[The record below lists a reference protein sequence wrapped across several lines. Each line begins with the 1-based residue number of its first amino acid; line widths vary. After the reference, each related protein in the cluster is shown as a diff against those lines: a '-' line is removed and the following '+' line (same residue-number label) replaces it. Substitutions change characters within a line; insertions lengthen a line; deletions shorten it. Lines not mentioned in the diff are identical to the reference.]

1 MRSWISV
8 DSWLMLSVLLRRPD
22 KFRLSPR
29 EYLMSASALEAEG
42 EEPF

>member
-22 KFRLSPR
+22 
-29 EYLMSASALEAEG
+29 SALEAEG